1 MNTKNK
7 SRTSARRPTLG
18 QLGIKQVGQEAM
30 GISEYSMRN
39 GLKVLLMPNHS
50 APVVTFQVV
59 YRVGSR
65 NEAVGYTGSTH
76 FLEHMMFKGTRRYDP
91 AKGVGLDDLLK
102 LVGAEYNATTWF
114 DRTTYYE
121 VVPSQYLELC
131 IKLEADRMRNLRLRQ
146 ADRDAEMSVVRNELE
161 QGENRPEEV
170 MDTQLYATAFREHPY
185 HHPTIGWRSDVEGV
199 PMARMAQFY
208 DTFYWPNNATV
219 IIVGDFDKD
228 EALRLVHKHY
238 GKIPRSKKPLPEV
251 YTTEPKQ
258 EGERRFEI
266 HRGGD
271 ELFRFMVGF
280 HVPACTHVDH
290 YALNALSQ
298 ILGGSTDRSSR
309 LYAALVDTGLC
320 SEVFTQHDEFRDPG
334 LFKVTCT
341 LNPGVELGKV
351 ESVLFEQ
358 IRLAASQPVSAQELE
373 DLRVAGRKGT
383 ILHREDQ
390 THIAE
395 ELGEAESRADWRWMV
410 AFDEN
415 FDKVTAEDIMRVA
428 ATYFDKDNRTVG
440 MFIPKLEE
448 TAEAESG
455 EAEPADIDDESDDA
469 DSAGPRSTA
478 KRNGKVA
485 TAAQRLKMV
494 QPSGGKRAQSA
505 VPLAKSV
512 VRQVLP
518 NGLTVL
524 AMPNRGTGSVAVRV
538 QLNAGSYFEPQG
550 QVGVSELVA
559 KLLTKGSLNFDKTQ
573 LANELRKMGLLEGLT
588 IRGDQFRLN
597 LAATVVT
604 DDLPMLLTIASDVL
618 RNPIFPESE
627 FAKTKVESD
636 TKLRQYANDTT
647 AVAHNRLMRELYPA
661 GHAFAA
667 VDFAEQAKEMNAM
680 QLASLREFHR
690 RFYSPSTCIVTVVGD
705 VEPAQALAL
714 VEAAFGDWQGE
725 KVPPVSITPASLP
738 EKSRQVRVFLPEKAS
753 LDIAIGHPCDI
764 RRTGDDYYAATLA
777 NAALG
782 EDTLSSRLGK
792 VVREEH
798 GLTYGIYSGIGDTTF
813 GGAPFSIGLAVNP
826 VNTDAALELVD
837 KVLRQYV
844 SKGITK
850 DELVR
855 EANGAAGSFTVTMRS
870 SMGLARTIERFESLG
885 LDMAYADEHP
895 KRFLSVTKAQ
905 VDEATRRHIHPDRLV
920 AVLCGSLK

>member
-1 MNTKNK
+1 M
-7 SRTSARRPTLG
+7 
-18 QLGIKQVGQEAM
+18 M
-30 GISEYSMRN
+30 GVTEYRMRN
-39 GLKVLLMPNHS
+39 GLKVLLLPNHS
-50 APVVTFQVV
+50 APVVTSQVV

-76 FLEHMMFKGTRRYDP
+76 FLEHMMFKGTRRFDP
-91 AKGVGLDDLLK
+91 AKGVGLDELLK

-170 MDTQLYATAFREHPY
+170 METQLYAAAFREHPY

-199 PMARMAQFY
+199 PMAKMAQFY

-219 IIVGDFDKD
+219 IIVGDFDSK

-238 GKIPRSKKPLPEV
+238 GRIPRSPKPLPEV

-271 ELFRFMVGF
+271 ELSRLTVGF
-280 HVPACTHVDH
+280 RIPACTHVDH

-298 ILGGSTDRSSR
+298 VLGGSNDRSSR

-320 SEVFTQHDEFRDPG
+320 SEVNTHHDDFRDPG

-341 LNPGVELGKV
+341 LNTGVELARL

-358 IRLAASQPVSAQELE
+358 IRIAAWQPVSAQELA
-373 DLRVAGRKGT
+373 DLQVAGRKGT

-390 THIAE
+390 AHLAE
-395 ELGEAESRADWRWMV
+395 ELGEAESRADWRWMM
-410 AFDEN
+410 AFDEH
-415 FDKVTAEDIMRVA
+415 FDKVTADDIMRVA
-428 ATYFDKDNRTVG
+428 RTYFDKDNRTVG
-440 MFIPKLEE
+440 VFVPKLDGNA
-448 TAEAESG
+448 TGTGGSD
-455 EAEPADIDDESDDA
+455 PADTDDESEAA
-469 DSAGPRSTA
+469 DSDAPLKSS
-478 KRNGKVA
+478 KREGKMA
-485 TAAQRLKMV
+485 TSAQRLKLV
-494 QPSGGKRAQSA
+494 QPSRGSKRSQSA
-505 VPLAKSV
+505 VPLAKAV

-518 NGLTVL
+518 NGVTVL
-524 AMPNRGTGSVAVRV
+524 AMPNRGTGSVSLRI
-538 QLNAGSYFEPQG
+538 QLNAGSYFEPSG
-550 QVGVSELVA
+550 LVGVSELVA
-559 KLLTKGSLNFDKTQ
+559 KLLTKGSKNFDKTQ

-588 IRGDQFRLN
+588 IRGDQFRIN
-597 LAATVVT
+597 LAATIVA
-604 DDLPMLLTIASDVL
+604 DDLPLLLTMASDVL
-618 RNPIFPESE
+618 RNPLFPESE

-636 TKLRQYANDTT
+636 TKLRQFANDTT
-647 AVAHNRLMRELYPA
+647 AVAHNRLMGEIYPA
-661 GHAFAA
+661 GHAFAT
-667 VDFAEQAKEMNAM
+667 VDFAEQAKQLNAM
-680 QLASLREFHR
+680 QLAALREFHS
-690 RFYSPSTCIVTVVGD
+690 RFYTPSTCIVTVVGD
-705 VEPAQALAL
+705 LEPAECLAL
-714 VEAAFGDWQGE
+714 VSAAFGDWQGE
-725 KVPPVSITPASLP
+725 KSDKVSITPASLP

-764 RRTGDDYYAATLA
+764 RRTGNDYYAAALA

-798 GLTYGIYSGIGDTTF
+798 GLTYGIYSGLGDTTF

-844 SKGITK
+844 SKGISR

-855 EANGAAGSFTVTMRS
+855 EANGAAGSYTVTMRS
-870 SMGLARTIERFESLG
+870 SMGLARTLERFESLG

-920 AVLCGSLK
+920 AVLCGTFK